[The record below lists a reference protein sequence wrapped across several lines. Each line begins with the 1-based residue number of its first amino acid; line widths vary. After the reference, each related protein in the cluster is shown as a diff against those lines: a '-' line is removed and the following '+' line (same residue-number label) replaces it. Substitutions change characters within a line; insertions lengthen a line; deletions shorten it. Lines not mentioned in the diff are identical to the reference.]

1 MEIRLS
7 SKNVLKVVAA
17 CYVICVACHAAVKI
31 SKIVK
36 DKFGP
41 SDDALHETALEKIAM
56 LHEDIV

>member
-17 CYVICVACHAAVKI
+17 CYVICVACQAAVKI

-41 SDDALHETALEKIAM
+41 TNEMLRDSAREKIVAW
-56 LHEDIV
+56 HENE